1 VGFIHLASGVLFDAT
16 NEEGHLLH
24 TATGTC
30 LALDPLA
37 TFFLQ
42 TALNQ
47 ESKASTLAT
56 LESRVDATDAQLEE
70 ALASVLDHLLTLG
83 FLSTI
88 PSAASWTTEARHLP
102 IFSADV
108 LAASN
113 QPPLSRQSCVD
124 WEFFV
129 TGRVVNSP
137 LPRICLLR
145 RGDAFWKT
153 GTLLLS
159 MGSTHLLATVCNL
172 FRQHTRAQQIRQR
185 EWELL
190 AQRLSRLGNS
200 WRDMEADLLWRLARR
215 ELVWCQMLVCSLAPT
230 GVCLVR
236 SIAFCTYLRALGL
249 PATVVIGRACFDL
262 SSHAPF
268 HAWVEL
274 AGLVVNDH
282 AELQSGYRVIQR
294 LPVQEKSEQELSAR
308 MNRLH
313 MPQ

>member
-1 VGFIHLASGVLFDAT
+1 MGFIYLASDVRFDAT
-16 NEEGHLLH
+16 NEEGQLLH

-37 TFFLQ
+37 TLFLQ

-47 ESKASTLAT
+47 ESKASTLVA
-56 LESRVDATDAQLEE
+56 LETRVDATGVQLEE
-70 ALASVLDHLLTLG
+70 ALASVLDHLVTLR

-88 PSAASWTTEARHLP
+88 PSADAGTTEARHLP

-113 QPPLSRQSCVD
+113 QPPLSRQSRVD
-124 WEFFV
+124 WEFFL
-129 TGRVVNSP
+129 TGRMGNSP
-137 LPRICLLR
+137 LPRVSPLR
-145 RGDAFWKT
+145 RGDALWKT
-153 GTLLLS
+153 GTLVLS
-159 MGSTHLLATVCNL
+159 MGSTHLLATLCDL
-172 FRQHTRAQQIRQR
+172 LGWHTPAQQIRQH

-190 AQRLSRLGNS
+190 AQRLSRLGS
-200 WRDMEADLLWRLARR
+200 ARSDMEADLLWRLARR
-215 ELVWCQMLVCSLAPT
+215 ELVWCQMLVRSLAPT
-230 GVCLVR
+230 GVCLLR
-236 SIAFCTYLRALGL
+236 SIAFCTYLRAFGL
-249 PATVVIGRACFDL
+249 PATVIIGRACFDL
-262 SSHAPF
+262 SGHAPL

-294 LPVQEKSEQELSAR
+294 LPFQEKSEQEPSAR
-308 MNRLH
+308 MNRPH

>member
-1 VGFIHLASGVLFDAT
+1 VSFIHLASNVIFDIT
-16 NEEGHLLH
+16 TDEGQLLH
-24 TATGTC
+24 SATGTC

-37 TFFLQ
+37 TLFLQ

-56 LESRVDATDAQLEE
+56 LEYRVDATGAQLED
-70 ALASVLDHLLTLG
+70 ALVSVLDHLLTLG
-83 FLSTI
+83 FLSMI
-88 PSAASWTTEARHLP
+88 PSADAGTMEARHQP

-113 QPPLSRQSCVD
+113 QPPRSRQSRVD
-124 WEFFV
+124 WEFFL
-129 TGRVVNSP
+129 TGRMVNSP
-137 LPRICLLR
+137 LLRVSLLR
-145 RGDAFWKT
+145 RADAFWKT
-153 GTLLLS
+153 GTLVLS
-159 MGSTHLLATVCNL
+159 MGPTHLLATVCDL
-172 FRQHTRAQQIRQR
+172 LGRHTRAQQIRQR

-190 AQRLSRLGNS
+190 TQRLSRLGS
-200 WRDMEADLLWRLARR
+200 ARSDMETDLLWRLARR
-215 ELVWCQMLVCSLAPT
+215 ELVWCQMLVRSLAPT

-262 SSHAPF
+262 SGHAPF

-294 LPVQEKSEQELSAR
+294 LPLQEKSEQEPSTR
-308 MNRLH
+308 MNRPH
-313 MPQ
+313 IPQ

>member
-1 VGFIHLASGVLFDAT
+1 VGFIHLASGILFDAA
-16 NEEGHLLH
+16 NEEGQLLH

-37 TFFLQ
+37 TLFLQ

-70 ALASVLDHLLTLG
+70 SLASVLDHLLTLG
-83 FLSTI
+83 FLCTV
-88 PSAASWTTEARHLP
+88 PSADAGTMEARYLP

-108 LAASN
+108 QTAPN
-113 QPPLSRQSCVD
+113 YPPLSRQSHVD
-124 WEFFV
+124 WEFFL
-129 TGRVVNSP
+129 TGRMVNSP
-137 LPRICLLR
+137 LPRVSPFR
-145 RGDAFWKT
+145 RGDALWKT
-153 GTLLLS
+153 GTLVLS
-159 MGSTHLLATVCNL
+159 MGSTHLLATL
-172 FRQHTRAQQIRQR
+172 RDLLGWHTRAQQIRQC

-190 AQRLSRLGNS
+190 TQRLSRLGGS
-200 WRDMEADLLWRLARR
+200 WSDMEADLLWRLARR
-215 ELVWCQMLVCSLAPT
+215 ELVWCQMLVRILAPT
-230 GVCLVR
+230 GVCLLR

-262 SSHAPF
+262 SGRALF

-274 AGLVVNDH
+274 AGFVVNDH

-294 LPVQEKSEQELSAR
+294 LPVQEKSEQEPSAR
-308 MNRLH
+308 MKRPH
-313 MPQ
+313 MPE